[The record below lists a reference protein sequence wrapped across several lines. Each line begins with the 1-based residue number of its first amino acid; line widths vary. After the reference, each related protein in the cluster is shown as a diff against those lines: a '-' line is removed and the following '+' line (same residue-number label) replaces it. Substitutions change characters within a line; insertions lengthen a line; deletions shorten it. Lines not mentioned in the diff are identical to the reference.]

1 MKKFIPIV
9 FLFALLFS
17 HFLTVAQESVALSD
31 LYLKGKWK
39 ASCSVEVLDHVT
51 IQNCELCKFTIDKQ
65 DKSKASVS
73 EFEMEFGEDSITIFR
88 AGKEQVISY
97 KRDKDN
103 HSITFNDGNKEYH
116 FRMFLDDERRILEDA
131 DGMLIVLKKAE

>member
-73 EFEMEFGEDSITIFR
+73 EFEMEFGEDSIAIFR
-88 AGKEQVISY
+88 AGKVRVISY

-116 FRMFLDDERRILEDA
+116 FRMFLDDDRRILEDA

>member
-73 EFEMEFGEDSITIFR
+73 EFEMEFGEDSIAIFR
-88 AGKEQVISY
+88 AGKVRVISY